1 MAAPQVAGITALV
14 KQAIRE
20 RGLSQ
25 EGITDRALAQ
35 SLMMSTAVPMR
46 DENGNFFP
54 VIQQGAGLV
63 NTAAATSA
71 DTYVL
76 VDGQPDGKVKAEL
89 GEDPERRGEYQ
100 FAFQIHNLE
109 DRAKTFSLSADVF
122 TQDHFVSYANG
133 NQDET
138 QLAQYMDLT
147 TTALDARCV
156 LDCRGQ
162 DRPPGGG
169 AGCL

>member
-100 FAFQIHNLE
+100 FGLPDSQSG
-109 DRAKTFSLSADVF
+109 RPGK
-122 TQDHFVSYANG
+122 
-133 NQDET
+133 
-138 QLAQYMDLT
+138 DL
-147 TTALDARCV
+147 LPVCRCV
-156 LDCRGQ
+156 HSGSLCELCQRQSG
-162 DRPPGGG
+162 
-169 AGCL
+169 